1 MINEKNKWNGECSM
15 KLAVEI
21 NDDSTRITLPDGQG
35 TIVVT
40 NTVDQANAG
49 VNLYLKDGKLI
60 SVQTEPTDKADG
72 VIQIEPAW
80 DLEAGY
86 LAKSFSEYAVER
98 GILKKDLLETVKIP
112 GNQRKTVEA
121 FRNLVL
127 TVLNGLGFRFVF
139 VPKKKFKGKPRH
151 KFTKQVSEIPF
162 YVDHGGAKATVYW
175 QKRNEMLVKA
185 GAVMKAEPDL
195 NQDGSLGFS
204 AKFAQKLRSEH
215 ADSCQNFVTTK
226 DIVLKSVN
234 EVGLFLYFAGTNSWL
249 VLKDENGK
257 TIDEWTKVVE

>member
-1 MINEKNKWNGECSM
+1 M

-21 NDDSTRITLPDGQG
+21 NDDSTRMTLPDGQG

-40 NTVDQANAG
+40 KTVDQVNAD

-112 GNQRKTVEA
+112 SNQRKTVEA

-127 TVLNGLGFRFVF
+127 TVLNGLGFQSVF
-139 VPKKKFKGKPRH
+139 VSKKKFKGKPRH

-162 YVDHGGAKATVYW
+162 YVDHEGAKATVYW
-175 QKRNEMLVKA
+175 QKRIKA
-185 GAVMKAEPDL
+185 GAVMKVEPDL

-215 ADSCQNFVTTK
+215 ADSFRNFVTTK

-234 EVGLFLYFAGTNSWL
+234 EVGLFLYFAGINSWL

-257 TIDEWTKVVE
+257 TIDEWTKVVK